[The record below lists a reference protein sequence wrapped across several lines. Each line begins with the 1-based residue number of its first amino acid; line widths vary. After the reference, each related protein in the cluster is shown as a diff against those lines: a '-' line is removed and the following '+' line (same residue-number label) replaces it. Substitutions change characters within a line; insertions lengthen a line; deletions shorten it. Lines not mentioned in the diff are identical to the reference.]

1 MKIKKSGYFSHFF
14 VNSEYFCIEVIKS
27 DKTVTIQKTENNCF
41 VTTIQNPSMYTVED
55 LYNAITEFE
64 YVRSEYPYHK
74 KAAYYHGIVNIE
86 LQKR

>member
-1 MKIKKSGYFSHFF
+1 M
-14 VNSEYFCIEVIKS
+14 
-27 DKTVTIQKTENNCF
+27 ENNCF
-41 VTTIQNPSMYTVED
+41 VTTIQNPSIYTVED